1 MEFRVINGLA
11 KVVID
16 DPERA
21 EAFQMRESLSTLEL
35 AFKQAGAP
43 LESLELI
50 EEGGARLVE
59 VTFTDGEVKTVNV
72 TDDRANTILGDV
84 MRRCPKLCGMG

>member
-11 KVVID
+11 KVVIA

-50 EEGGARLVE
+50 EEGSARFVE

-84 MRRCPKLCGMG
+84 MRRCPKLWGAG